1 MDDYPLLGALLT
13 VLWLFLLIAWI
24 SVLISVLRDIFRSG
38 DLSGAGKA
46 GWTLLVVILPWL
58 GVLFYLVARGHKMQ
72 EHELDEAARREEA
85 LQAYIRATVAQ
96 PSPTTPTDD
105 GAPNGGVRM

>member
-24 SVLISVLRDIFRSG
+24 SVLISVLRDIFRSR

-46 GWTLLVVILPWL
+46 AWTLLVVILPWL

-72 EHELDEAARREEA
+72 ENELDEAARREEA
-85 LQAYIRATVAQ
+85 LQQYIRATVAQ
-96 PSPTTPTDD
+96 SPTTSPTGEAPTD
-105 GAPNGGVRM
+105 GLRM